1 MILICSL
8 EGTCKSLIFHKN
20 KLYLLTFS
28 KFSFSNNLTK
38 IYSFQIFLLG
48 NILTIFGILLV
59 TVGGSWDI
67 TNHLLNKSET
77 FFSPP
82 HALIYVG
89 VAISLIGTILSFI
102 GWRNSANFKTYF
114 STSLQLKLVGI
125 AFLTGAGPF
134 DFIWHYNFGLDGFL
148 SPPHI
153 VLILG
158 MLLCSIGA
166 MVGISRYLKIRFE
179 DKSIFRNLTILAVL
193 PVWLSGS
200 GVISSLSLP
209 FSNTDYFEFNPDPTI
224 AVIVATIF
232 FPFLISTS
240 MVLVF
245 RISNYRFGMISL
257 LGLLFLAIY
266 SSTAIIPNL
275 AIFNS
280 IQFYSL
286 NLIPFLISDIILSYN
301 RSKISF
307 TFVGGLLGSIFY
319 MVYYPY
325 VMYTFNEVLLGK
337 LVSPSL
343 IYFVY
348 FELIQ
353 DVLLFTLIPSILVG
367 IFGSLFSAKIS
378 DKILL
383 DFRQTN

>member
-1 MILICSL
+1 M
-8 EGTCKSLIFHKN
+8 
-20 KLYLLTFS
+20 TFS
-28 KFSFSNNLTK
+28 KQSFSNNLTK
-38 IYSFQIFLLG
+38 TYSYQIFLLG
-48 NILTIFGILLV
+48 NIFASFGILLV

-67 TNHLLNKSET
+67 TNHLLNKPET

-89 VAISLIGTILSFI
+89 VAISLIGTILSFV
-102 GWRNSANFKTYF
+102 GWRNSENFKIYF
-114 STSLQLKLVGI
+114 SISLKLKLVGI
-125 AFLTGAGPF
+125 ALLTGAGPF
-134 DFIWHYNFGLDGFL
+134 DFFWHSNFGLDGFL

-166 MVGISRYLKIRFE
+166 MVGISRYLKIRYE
-179 DKSIFRNLTILAVL
+179 GKSIFKNLTILAVL

-200 GVISSLSLP
+200 GIISSLSLP
-209 FSNTDYFEFNPDPTI
+209 FSNTDYFDFNPDPTI

-232 FPFLISTS
+232 FPFLISIS
-240 MVLVF
+240 LSLVF
-245 RISNYRFGMISL
+245 RISNYRFGMISI
-257 LGLLFLAIY
+257 LGALFLAIY
-266 SSTAIIPNL
+266 SSTAIIPNF
-275 AIFNS
+275 AIIDS

-286 NLIPFLISDIILSYN
+286 NLIPFVISDIILSYN

-307 TFVGGLLGSIFY
+307 AIVGGMLGSIFY

-353 DVLLFTLIPSILVG
+353 DVLLFTFIPAIVIG
-367 IFGSLFSAKIS
+367 IFASLFSARLS
-378 DKILL
+378 DKILSE
-383 DFRQTN
+383 FHQTN